1 MTEETQQKDYF
12 WLYVAGIAALAIGT
26 LLMVKQNETEK
37 FDPIRK
43 QVNEELRLMNIR
55 VLK

>member
-1 MTEETQQKDYF
+1 MTEEIQQKDYF
-12 WLYVAGIAALAIGT
+12 WLYVAGVAALAIST
-26 LLMVKQNETEK
+26 LLMVKQNETKK
-37 FDPIRK
+37 FDPIRE